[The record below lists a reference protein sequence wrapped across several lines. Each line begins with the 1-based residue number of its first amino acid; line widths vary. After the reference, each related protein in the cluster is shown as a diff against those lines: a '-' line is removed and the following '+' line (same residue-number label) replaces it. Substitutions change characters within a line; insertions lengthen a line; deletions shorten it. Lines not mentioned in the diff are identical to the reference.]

1 VKGQPRWQWRPG
13 DTGLALSRRQL
24 PGTEQCENRAG
35 LSLRCVV
42 CAVDGRPE
50 KLRELLS
57 PRYQILSL
65 FAMIVTVTW
74 FFPLGVRKIVT
85 NVSNLI

>member
-1 VKGQPRWQWRPG
+1 
-13 DTGLALSRRQL
+13 
-24 PGTEQCENRAG
+24 
-35 LSLRCVV
+35 V